1 MVIVLGQIL
10 VTMSVVAVPG
20 AVRKVLQ
27 ETGVTLVRRP
37 YYIYWSSYSYC
48 IVYLVQNNVS
58 GTVCNLFAVNRRY
71 QRISPFLVF
80 FTRSDEFFYVLQ
92 CNDDLEKSILY
103 VACKPGFYGADCALK
118 CGHCLGS
125 KPCQHV
131 DGSCPRGCK
140 KGFTG
145 DKCNACKIVCFFP
158 ILFALNVFWKVIP
171 CLEIF
176 TGRGVKFSN
185 KDIFK

>member
-58 GTVCNLFAVNRRY
+58 GTVCNLFAVNRR
-71 QRISPFLVF
+71 
-80 FTRSDEFFYVLQ
+80 
-92 CNDDLEKSILY
+92 
-103 VACKPGFYGADCALK
+103 
-118 CGHCLGS
+118 
-125 KPCQHV
+125 
-131 DGSCPRGCK
+131 
-140 KGFTG
+140 
-145 DKCNACKIVCFFP
+145 
-158 ILFALNVFWKVIP
+158 
-171 CLEIF
+171 
-176 TGRGVKFSN
+176 
-185 KDIFK
+185 

>member
-80 FTRSDEFFYVLQ
+80 FTRSDDFFYVLQ
-92 CNDDLEKSILY
+92 CNDDL
-103 VACKPGFYGADCALK
+103 
-118 CGHCLGS
+118 
-125 KPCQHV
+125 
-131 DGSCPRGCK
+131 
-140 KGFTG
+140 
-145 DKCNACKIVCFFP
+145 
-158 ILFALNVFWKVIP
+158 
-171 CLEIF
+171 
-176 TGRGVKFSN
+176 
-185 KDIFK
+185 